1 MNNAIKLL
9 VNSEA
14 GVGKTELLRSMGTDT
29 FVVSRDGKKFGLPLP
44 HFLAEEWV
52 NMSIFLYGGKN
63 AQGEPL
69 EGVTQKIQKYYDM
82 YGAYPTT
89 VAFDSVSQIFMD
101 VINTAAQKLNVYGS
115 QGAEVTKEMGLL
127 TQFIH
132 ESLEMSGIN
141 IILLNHIIPEKE
153 EGKATGRYL
162 PFGSGKFLERK
173 AFFSITNESITIE
186 LSKNQRRVY
195 MRGADKLARTT
206 LSELPD
212 VMWIEDFVH
221 PNNSKKLKAGETY
234 YTLRGH
240 MDLLTNVQSQVGTFA
255 L

>member
-29 FVVSRDGKKFGLPLP
+29 FVISRDGKKFGLSLP
-44 HFLAEEWV
+44 HFLVEEWV
-52 NMSIFLYGGKN
+52 NMSTFLYGGKN
-63 AQGEPL
+63 TRGEPL
-69 EGVTQKIQKYYDM
+69 EGVTQKIQKYHDAYN
-82 YGAYPTT
+82 AYPTT

-101 VINTAAQKLNVYGS
+101 VIDLAAQKPNVYGS
-115 QGAEVTKEMGLL
+115 QGAEVTKEMALL

-141 IILLNHIIPEKE
+141 VILLNHVIPEKE
-153 EGKATGRYL
+153 EGKVTGRYL
-162 PFGSGKFLERK
+162 PFGSGKFLEKK
-173 AFFSITNESITIE
+173 AFFGITNESITIE
-186 LSKNQRRVY
+186 LSGNQRRVY
-195 MRGADKLARTT
+195 TRDADKLARTT
-206 LSELPD
+206 LPELPD

-221 PNNSKKLKAGETY
+221 PTKSKKLKEGETY
-234 YTLRGH
+234 YTLRDH